1 MHIFRKFILNK
12 NFFVILLAILFLETL
27 CITVFETKD
36 VQAATEND
44 LQQLLNQN
52 AANLMNNEIL
62 AQTDDLIPTAATI
75 TYSGVNGTAN
85 WDIDSTGKLTVH
97 SGQLAYGVG
106 NWKNYASSIK
116 SVYVEEGVKVN
127 SDFVTSN
134 GNNGVF
140 SDLENVTTI
149 DVTNLDVSAARTL
162 GYMFSGDKKLTEI
175 IGLETWRTPKV
186 NWLSSMFY
194 DNNSLKSLDLSNF
207 DTSQVNSFSSM
218 FMNCRSL
225 EYLNISGFDTSK
237 ADSLNLLFLGVPGEL
252 IGLKGLDTSNI
263 TSMRSTFQNVNFIK
277 NNPDDIKDWD
287 VSKVTDMSGLFDGS
301 KFNELD
307 LSKWNIGKV
316 TDMSSMFNGDSNVSQ
331 VKGIKAW
338 DTSGVENMSS
348 MFAGVTDSDLSVVN
362 DWNVSN
368 VTSMYSMFGNCSNL
382 AELDLS
388 NWSTPKLNNVKSM
401 FNNDKLLNEDTL
413 KGYETLV
420 TDKTLYMGSM
430 FSGTG
435 FKTIDLS
442 QYDTSNVKD
451 LSSVFMGTT
460 KLQKIIGTFDTSS
473 VVDMTSLFS
482 GSAIT
487 DFDGLNIVDWDT
499 SKVENMNRM
508 FLGTSISNFD
518 FLKDWNTSSLTDLNS
533 TFSRN
538 TKAKT
543 IPLVNWDVSKVKS
556 FYSTFYGSSALE
568 SLPIEN
574 WNVTSATTMYG
585 MFWNASSLK
594 KLDFSKWNTPNVK
607 NFYAMLNSTSGL
619 ETVDLSGLDT
629 TNATDM
635 NYFFGAESNLWKIT
649 LGSKSVMKNLQG
661 QPNTTGVQF
670 PSPVVGK
677 EINDS
682 STSESYSAIS
692 DKWQEVDYESGGSDH
707 QPVGNLFSAQ
717 EIVDQFSNIG
727 NPVTT
732 YVWQQHP
739 MINIKMQVPDIDF
752 GTINNAPQIFHRK
765 DKNFAITINNN
776 NYPSDKVVSKIMV
789 SLSEPLITS
798 DGRNT
803 LENALVYHEEGKDQ
817 QILSDTP
824 ITVYEKE
831 IPDGISSINWD
842 DENGILLDMSN
853 QGFVKSDSYSTTLNW
868 TMINSL

>member
-1 MHIFRKFILNK
+1 M
-12 NFFVILLAILFLETL
+12 
-27 CITVFETKD
+27 TVFETNEI
-36 VQAATEND
+36 QAATTND
-44 LQQLLNQN
+44 VQQLLNQN
-52 AANLMNNEIL
+52 AANLMNNESL
-62 AQTDDLIPTAATI
+62 AQTDDMLPTAATI

-97 SGQLAYGVG
+97 AGQLAYGMG

-116 SVYVEEGVKVN
+116 SVYVEDGVKVN
-127 SDFVTSN
+127 NDFVTSN

-140 SDLENVTTI
+140 SNLENVTTI
-149 DVTNLDVSAARTL
+149 DVTNLDVSAASTL

-175 IGLETWRTPKV
+175 IGLEAWKTSKVTW
-186 NWLSSMFY
+186 LGSMFY

-207 DTSQVNSFSSM
+207 DTSHVNNFFGM
-218 FMNCRSL
+218 FMNCYSL
-225 EYLNISGFDTSK
+225 EYLNISGFDTSE
-237 ADSLNLLFLGVPGEL
+237 ADSLNLLFLGVPGE
-252 IGLKGLDTSNI
+252 IVGLKGFDTSNV

-277 NNPDDIKDWD
+277 NDPDDIKDWD
-287 VSKVTDMSGLFDGS
+287 VSRVTDMSSLFNKS

-307 LSKWNIGKV
+307 LSKWDIGKV

-331 VKGIKAW
+331 VKGIREW
-338 DTSGVENMSS
+338 DTSNVENMSS
-348 MFAGVTDSDLSVVN
+348 MFAGVTDSDLSMVN

-368 VTSMYSMFGNCSNL
+368 VTSMYSMFGDCSNL

-388 NWSTPKLNNVKSM
+388 NWNTPKLNHTGSM
-401 FNNDKLLNEDTL
+401 FSNDKLLSEDTL

-420 TDKTLYMGSM
+420 TDKTLRMGSM

-442 QYDTSNVKD
+442 QYDTSNVED

-473 VVDMTSLFS
+473 VVDMTALFN

-487 DFDGLNIVDWDT
+487 DFDGLNIADWDT
-499 SKVENMNRM
+499 SKVEKMSRM
-508 FLGTSISNFD
+508 FLATSISNFD
-518 FLKDWNTSSLTDLNS
+518 FLKDWDTSSLTDLNS
-533 TFSRN
+533 TFSKN

-543 IPLVNWDVSKVKS
+543 IPLVNWDVSKVGS
-556 FYSTFYGSSALE
+556 FYLTFNGSSALE

-585 MFWNASSLK
+585 MFWSASSLK

-607 NFYAMLNSTSGL
+607 SFYAMLNSTSGL

-635 NYFFGAESNLWKIT
+635 SYFFGLEHNLWKIT
-649 LGSKSVMKNLQG
+649 LGPKSVMKNLQG

-670 PSPVVGK
+670 PTPVVGK
-677 EINDS
+677 KINDS

-692 DKWQEVDYESGGSDH
+692 DKWQEVDYANGGSDH

-717 EIVDQFSNIG
+717 EIVDQFSNAG
-727 NPVTT
+727 NPITT

-739 MINIKMQVPDIDF
+739 IINIKMQVPDIDF
-752 GTINNAPQIFHRK
+752 GKINNAPQIFHRK
-765 DKNFAITINNN
+765 NKDFAITINNN
-776 NYPSDKVVSKIMV
+776 NYPADKVVSKITV
-789 SLSEPLITS
+789 SLSEPLTTA
-798 DGRNT
+798 DGQNT
-803 LENALVYHEEGKDQ
+803 LENALVYREKKKSS
-817 QILSDTP
+817 QILSGTP
-824 ITVYEKE
+824 TTIYEDE
-831 IPDGISSINWD
+831 IPDGVSSINWD
-842 DENGILLDMSN
+842 DDDGILLDMNNESYA
-853 QGFVKSDSYSTTLNW
+853 KSDNYSTTLNW
-868 TMINSL
+868 TMVNSL